1 MNNELIIGGV
11 CVAVVCG
18 VEAFIFGKKIKKL
31 TDEVEHVKGQVIN
44 DISSNL
50 NIDVPNEFIDAAVN
64 KAVDREA
71 KERIRFATMEVTSD
85 IRKDIKK
92 QVSEAV
98 DHSYKDIQGE
108 VKREL
113 LNQLG
118 DVSVERIRREVI
130 EEAKDKASKQFD
142 KDLEEVLEKHNREL
156 DKVTEIY
163 SSIAKSMRGEK

>member
-18 VEAFIFGKKIKKL
+18 VEALIFGKKIKKL
-31 TDEVEHVKGQVIN
+31 TNEVENVKAQVVN
-44 DISSNL
+44 DISNNL
-50 NIDVPNEFIDAAVN
+50 NIDVPNEFINAAVN

-92 QVSEAV
+92 QVSEAI

-113 LNQLG
+113 HAQLG

-130 EEAKDKASKQFD
+130 EEAKDKAAKQFD
-142 KDLEEVLEKHNREL
+142 QDLEEVLEKHNREL

-163 SSIAKSMRGEK
+163 SSIAKSMRGDK